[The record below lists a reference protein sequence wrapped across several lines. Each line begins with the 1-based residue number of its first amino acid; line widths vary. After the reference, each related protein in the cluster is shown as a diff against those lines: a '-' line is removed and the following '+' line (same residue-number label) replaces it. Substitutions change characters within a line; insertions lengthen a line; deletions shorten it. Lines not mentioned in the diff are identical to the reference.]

1 MKYNVEKIVAEAKPR
16 GAEAIQKAAWRKE
29 NASWLQMSRDIVLAI
44 HYYMRKKGLT
54 QSEVASRLGVSQA
67 NVAALLNGK
76 ANMTLKSLCDLQD
89 ALGVAV
95 VSVSRPY
102 EAATV

>member
-1 MKYNVEKIVAEAKPR
+1 
-16 GAEAIQKAAWRKE
+16 
-29 NASWLQMSRDIVLAI
+29 MSRDIVLAI
-44 HYYMRKKGLT
+44 HYHMRKKGLT
-54 QSEVASRLGVSQA
+54 QSEVASRLGVSRA

-89 ALGVAV
+89 VLGVTV

-102 EAATV
+102 EAATVWHGDTARKARPFCPQSELSIDKDLAVE